1 MNTSNDTPLPLPS
14 NRKFGALFVVV
25 FAATSAYLHF
35 KYASRWALVWVAVAA
50 LLAVAAIAAPML
62 LAPLNRLWFELGR
75 LLGKIVS
82 PLVLGSIFFLVI
94 TPVALITRVFGR
106 DELLMKKRRAAT
118 YWIDR
123 APPGPAPDSFRR
135 PF

>member
-1 MNTSNDTPLPLPS
+1 MNASNETPLPLPS
-14 NRKFGALFVVV
+14 NRKFGALFVAV

-35 KYASRWALVWVAVAA
+35 EYASRWALVWVAVAA

-62 LAPLNRLWFELGR
+62 LTPLNRLWFELGR

-123 APPGPAPDSFRR
+123 DPPGPAADSFTR